1 MSKPPT
7 LRDVTNEPAPPAR
20 APRRRRARWD
30 PPAWLSKTGKAA
42 FRRIVLDLE
51 PDLVSRSDIPE
62 LALMAEAY
70 AVAQHAA
77 RAMRGP
83 GNEPVILEVDA
94 VHGGHQRKSPA
105 WQVFN
110 QATARFDALA
120 RNFGLSPAARIR
132 LELPAGAPLGDEQD
146 DDEDLEDAL

>member
-1 MSKPPT
+1 MTKPT
-7 LRDVTNEPAPPAR
+7 LRDATNDPPAPPAPR
-20 APRRRRARWD
+20 ARRRPRWD

-51 PDLVSRSDIPE
+51 PDLLTRSDVPE
-62 LALMAEAY
+62 LALLAEAY

-77 RAMRGP
+77 KAMRGP

-94 VHGGHQRKSPA
+94 VHGGHLRKSPA